1 MTNVIDVQEYKTR
14 YHKRILSAYVGN
26 INELSFIA
34 LRFYF
39 NKCGHELVELYNQK
53 DNNVRY
59 GLTENLPISYTNLF
73 VDARA
78 YAKPKL
84 FFKYAEEDLELS
96 QKIDELNLIYNSIK
110 NKYKEKTNE

>member
-1 MTNVIDVQEYKTR
+1 MTNVIDVQQYKTR
-14 YHKRILSAYVGN
+14 YHKRILSTYLGN
-26 INELSFIA
+26 IDELSFLS

-53 DNNVRY
+53 DNKVR
-59 GLTENLPISYTNLF
+59 
-73 VDARA
+73 
-78 YAKPKL
+78 
-84 FFKYAEEDLELS
+84 KYEEEDLELA